1 MIKMLLESSM
11 PQHLK
16 TYTSLWAMQP
26 HDQTGVKL
34 PYGQVCEM
42 VANAGYDGMAI
53 DLGAGDVAQAHEVRP
68 HMERHGLTPL
78 IVAFP
83 KTVEGLRETLVMA
96 KDFGSPFVDVIGQ
109 VMPLSVD
116 GMIPV
121 IRQWMDMADL
131 VGVPVQFESH
141 RNCITND
148 LYSTL
153 CLLDAIPEM
162 RMCADLSHYVVDREF
177 WFPMSDR
184 DMGLITRILQRSD
197 SFQGRVASRQ
207 QIQLQLDFPQNQK
220 WVELFKGWWR
230 EGLQDW
236 RKRSQGDCIFLC
248 ELGPPEYAMTGP
260 DGREMSNRWQEALQI
275 KSWVHEIWDDLG
287 GDT

>member
-1 MIKMLLESSM
+1 MSQS
-11 PQHLK
+11 LK

-26 HDQTGVKL
+26 HDQTGIKL
-34 PYGQVCEM
+34 PYDEVCEM
-42 VANAGYDGMAI
+42 VSSARYDGMAI

-83 KTVEGLRETLVMA
+83 KTVESLRETLVMA

-121 IRQWMDMADL
+121 IREWIEMADQI
-131 VGVPVQFESH
+131 GIPIQFESH

-153 CLLDAIPEM
+153 CLLDAVPEM

-177 WFPMSDR
+177 WFPISER
-184 DMGLITRILQRSD
+184 DLGLISRVLQRSD

-207 QIQLQLDFPQNQK
+207 QIQLQLDFPQHQK
-220 WVELFKGWWR
+220 WVKLFKNWWR
-230 EGLQDW
+230 EGLKDW
-236 RKRSQGDCIFLC
+236 RQRSSGDCIFLC

-260 DGREMSNRWQEALQI
+260 DGIEMSNRWEEGLQI
-275 KSWVHEIWDDLG
+275 KSWVERIWNDLG
-287 GDT
+287 GDN

>member
-1 MIKMLLESSM
+1 M

-83 KTVEGLRETLVMA
+83 KTIEGLRENLIMA

-121 IRQWMDMADL
+121 IRQWMDMADQ

-148 LYSTL
+148 LYATL

-177 WFPMSDR
+177 WFPISDR
-184 DMGLITRILQRSD
+184 DMGLITRVLQRSD

-230 EGLQDW
+230 EGIQDW

-248 ELGPPEYAMTGP
+248 ELGPPEYAMTGS

-275 KSWVHEIWDDLG
+275 KSWVQEIWDDLG